1 MNIARDTVILENPDL
16 QTLKRHPG
24 NDMFHVTPI
33 FSLTDP
39 SLARGAMAKFTL
51 PVIHDNRNGWGPSHV
66 PEQFKDTPY
75 QPFSKGDRLGKV
87 STLTAMRTTSWLNFW
102 VYRWLILQAVYTRI
116 EGLQVRLT
124 IVSRG
129 QTVFLID
136 FE

>member
-1 MNIARDTVILENPDL
+1 
-16 QTLKRHPG
+16 
-24 NDMFHVTPI
+24 
-33 FSLTDP
+33 
-39 SLARGAMAKFTL
+39 MAKFTL

-87 STLTAMRTTSWLNFW
+87 STMTAIRTTSNFW
-102 VYRWLILQAVYTRI
+102 VYRWLILLAVYTRI

-129 QTVFLID
+129 QTIFLFDI
-136 FE
+136 EYPTLVLTCHAAYVLKLPRLYIRTTVNNVLTY